1 MAKLYQ
7 MTQNKKIVELLYFK
21 GKFDNK
27 YIILN
32 ELKSREDN
40 GNFSIIVLIIK

>member
-21 GKFDNK
+21 VIIVSEHLIFMKQIEK
-27 YIILN
+27 ILIMIIL
-32 ELKSREDN
+32 
-40 GNFSIIVLIIK
+40 